1 MKKKFIPVIAL
12 ASILTLGTVSAT
24 ITSCDP
30 TQEVVEVTAITLS
43 LSKNSG
49 KVGET
54 ITATVTINPTEASDQ
69 KYELIS
75 SLGICNNSQAFEI
88 SGCCQPRLLFVL
100 SDIDFSDKFMLCAN
114 FFFVPKTSTIFP
126 FNLE

>member
-24 ITSCDP
+24 ITSCAP
-30 TQEVVEVTAITLS
+30 TQEVIEVTAITLS

-69 KYELIS
+69 KYELTS
-75 SLGICNNSQAFEI
+75 SASELKDKIEYTAQASYLFYLDRYSEI
-88 SGCCQPRLLFVL
+88 Q
-100 SDIDFSDKFMLCAN
+100 
-114 FFFVPKTSTIFP
+114 
-126 FNLE
+126 FNVGRIINKKE